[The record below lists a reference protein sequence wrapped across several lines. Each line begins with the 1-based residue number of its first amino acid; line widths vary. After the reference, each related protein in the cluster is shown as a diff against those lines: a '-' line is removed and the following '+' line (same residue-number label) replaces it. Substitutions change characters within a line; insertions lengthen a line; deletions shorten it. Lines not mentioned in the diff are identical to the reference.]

1 MNWLA
6 VMESMSRISVE
17 HILNAIPAGFV
28 IAFFAWA
35 LLRLLRG
42 QNSGTRFAV
51 WFVALLSVVAFPMLS
66 GFGKYSLLGA
76 AGSHTSFSVAPF
88 TFSQSWAYYVFAI
101 WAIGAAA
108 GLFRLA
114 AGVWRIHELRRR
126 CTVLKAENFPPTV
139 RQTMDT
145 IISSSRRPI
154 TIASS
159 EDVRVPAA
167 LGLWKRTIVLPA
179 WTMQELPPADLT
191 AILLH
196 EFAHLRRGDDWTNLI
211 QKIVRA
217 LFFFHPAVWW
227 IDGRLS
233 TEREMACDD
242 VVLAETGN
250 PLGYATCL
258 VSLLEKS
265 LAQRGWSMAQAAVSR
280 AREASLRLAQ
290 ILSKS
295 RPTATRVWT
304 PAVGMVGLF
313 SLVCLAAMPHAPQ
326 LIAFDRARV
335 VAASAQQDE
344 YAQQYSDAV
353 RTASPQAEAGNLANA
368 VPVRMNV
375 PVDSRLE
382 HIGHRAAKPSRTPP
396 VKNSEFAL
404 LARRMNSEPPLAQ
417 MVEASAADQAIAP
430 QYQTL
435 IFIETTQWVNS
446 GRLNS
451 DGPVV
456 MQVWS
461 VVWIRGSANMTGS
474 APLANSI

>member
-35 LLRLLRG
+35 LLRMLRG

-66 GFGKYSLLGA
+66 GLGKYSVLGA
-76 AGSHTSFSVAPF
+76 AGSHSSFSIASF
-88 TFSQSWAYYVFAI
+88 TVPQNWAYCVFTI
-101 WAIGAAA
+101 WAIGAAV

-126 CTVLKAENFPPTV
+126 CSVLNAESFPPRV
-139 RQTMDT
+139 RQAIVT
-145 IISSSRRPI
+145 ILSSSRRI

-179 WTMQELPPADLT
+179 WTLQELPPADLT

-211 QKIVRA
+211 QKIARA

-227 IDGRLS
+227 IDGQLS

-242 VVLAETGN
+242 IVLAETGN
-250 PLGYATCL
+250 PFGYATCL

-280 AREASLRLAQ
+280 AREATLRVAQ

-304 PAVGMVGLF
+304 PAVGIVGLF
-313 SLVCLAAMPHAPQ
+313 SLICLVAMPHAPQ
-326 LIAFDRARV
+326 LIAFDRGPA
-335 VAASAQQDE
+335 VAASAQL
-344 YAQQYSDAV
+344 YSEAV
-353 RTASPQAEAGNLANA
+353 RTAAQQPDVENFAHA

-375 PVDSRLE
+375 PVDSRLKS
-382 HIGHRAAKPSRTPP
+382 IGHRAAKPSRNAP
-396 VKNSEFAL
+396 VKITESTL
-404 LARRMNSEPPLAQ
+404 IARRLNSNSPLPQ
-417 MVEASAADQAIAP
+417 LVEASADAGPRAIP
-430 QYQTL
+430 QYRTL
-435 IFIETTQWVNS
+435 IFIETAQWVNFE
-446 GRLNS
+446 RLNS

-461 VVWIRGSANMTGS
+461 VVWIRGSANMAGT
-474 APLANSI
+474 APVANSI

>member
-1 MNWLA
+1 
-6 VMESMSRISVE
+6 
-17 HILNAIPAGFV
+17 
-28 IAFFAWA
+28 
-35 LLRLLRG
+35 
-42 QNSGTRFAV
+42 
-51 WFVALLSVVAFPMLS
+51 MLS
-66 GFGKYSLLGA
+66 GFGKYSLLGG
-76 AGSHTSFSVAPF
+76 AGSHPSFSVAPF
-88 TFSQSWAYYVFAI
+88 TVPQSWAYCVLAI

-114 AGVWRIHELRRR
+114 DGVWRIHELRQR
-126 CTVLKAENFPPTV
+126 CTALSAENFPPAV
-139 RQTMDT
+139 RQTIHT
-145 IISSSRRPI
+145 IISNSRRPI

-179 WTMQELPPADLT
+179 WTLHELPPTDLT

-250 PLGYATCL
+250 PFGYATCL

-265 LAQRGWSMAQAAVSR
+265 LAQRGWSMAQAAVNR
-280 AREASLRLAQ
+280 TREASLRLAQ

-326 LIAFDRARV
+326 LIAFDRGPA
-335 VAASAQQDE
+335 VAASAQQNE
-344 YAQQYSDAV
+344 YARQYSDAV
-353 RTASPQAEAGNLANA
+353 RTAAPQPEAGNLAHA
-368 VPVRMNV
+368 VPVHMNL
-375 PVDSRLE
+375 PVHSRSQN
-382 HIGHRAAKPSRTPP
+382 IGHRASTPSRPAP
-396 VKNSEFAL
+396 VKNSDLAV
-404 LARRMNSEPPLAQ
+404 LARQMNSNPPLAQ
-417 MVEASAADQAIAP
+417 VVEASADAGPGLMP

-435 IFIETTQWVNS
+435 IFVETTQWVNS

-461 VVWIRGSANMTGS
+461 VIWIRGSSNATGVI
-474 APLANSI
+474 PVANSI

>member
-6 VMESMSRISVE
+6 VMESISRISVE

-28 IAFFAWA
+28 IAFFAWT

-51 WFVALLSVVAFPMLS
+51 WFVALLGIVAFPLLS
-66 GFGKYSLLGA
+66 GFGRDSVLGV
-76 AGSHTSFSVAPF
+76 AGSHASFTVP
-88 TFSQSWAYYVFAI
+88 QSWAYCVFAI
-101 WAIGAAA
+101 WAIGAGV

-114 AGVWRIHELRRR
+114 SGVWRIHEIRRR
-126 CTVLKAENFPPTV
+126 CTVLNAESFPPEV
-139 RQTMDT
+139 RQTIDT
-145 IISSSRRPI
+145 IFATSRRPI
-154 TIASS
+154 AIATSG
-159 EDVRVPAA
+159 DLRVPAA
-167 LGLWKRTIVLPA
+167 IGLWKRTIVLPA
-179 WTMQELPPADLT
+179 WAFQELPPADLT

-211 QKIVRA
+211 QKIARA

-227 IDGRLS
+227 IDERLA

-242 VVLAETGN
+242 VVLTETGN
-250 PLGYATCL
+250 PHGYATCL

-280 AREASLRLAQ
+280 AREASLRVAR

-304 PAVGMVGLF
+304 PAVGMIGVF
-313 SLVCLAAMPHAPQ
+313 SFVCLAALPHAPQ
-326 LIAFDRARV
+326 LIAFDRGPVLEAKVQPNHQQYSELVRTSTSDSQPGTFARV
-335 VAASAQQDE
+335 VSARMNIPVNSRSQKIVHHT
-344 YAQQYSDAV
+344 SKPL
-353 RTASPQAEAGNLANA
+353 RTAPASNPE
-368 VPVRMNV
+368 V
-375 PVDSRLE
+375 S
-382 HIGHRAAKPSRTPP
+382 
-396 VKNSEFAL
+396 F
-404 LARRMNSEPPLAQ
+404 LARRMNSEPPLAR
-417 MVEASAADQAIAP
+417 MVEANAADQAPAP

-435 IFIETTQWVNS
+435 IFIEATHWMNS

-451 DGPVV
+451 DRPVM

-461 VVWIRGSANMTGS
+461 VVWIRGSANTTERAPIAGS
-474 APLANSI
+474 S

>member
-6 VMESMSRISVE
+6 MMESMSRISVE

-35 LLRLLRG
+35 LLRLLHG

-66 GFGKYSLLGA
+66 GFGKYNLLGA
-76 AGSHTSFSVAPF
+76 AGSHPSFSLARF
-88 TFSQSWAYYVFAI
+88 TVPQSWAYCVFTI

-108 GLFRLA
+108 GLSRLA
-114 AGVWRIHELRRR
+114 IGVWRIHELRRR
-126 CTVLKAENFPPTV
+126 CTVLNAESFPPTV
-139 RQTMDT
+139 RQTIDT
-145 IISSSRRPI
+145 IIWSSRRPI

-179 WTMQELPPADLT
+179 WVMQELPPADLT

-250 PLGYATCL
+250 PFGYATCL

-265 LAQRGWSMAQAAVSR
+265 LSQRGWSMAQAAVSR

-313 SLVCLAAMPHAPQ
+313 SLVCLAGMPHAPQ
-326 LIAFDRARV
+326 LIAFDRGPA
-335 VAASAQQDE
+335 VAASAQQYE
-344 YAQQYSDAV
+344 YAQQNSDAV
-353 RTASPQAEAGNLANA
+353 RTAAPKPEPGNFGHV
-368 VPVRMNV
+368 VPARMNM
-375 PVDSRLE
+375 PIKSRAQNILHE
-382 HIGHRAAKPSRTPP
+382 ISKPSRTAR
-396 VKNSEFAL
+396 VQNQL

-417 MVEASAADQAIAP
+417 MVEASAVDQGLMP

-451 DGPVV
+451 DGPMV

-461 VVWIRGSANMTGS
+461 VVWIRGSANMTGN
-474 APLANSI
+474 APIANSI